1 MKLKLNYAV
10 IPLAVIATSLI
21 GSSVTSGN
29 MSWYKTLVLPPIA
42 PPGGFIG
49 LVWTVIFILTAIS
62 ILLFWNKEKKPKNK
76 RLIGEL
82 FVLNGALNVFWS
94 AVFFGQH
101 LLGWAIVEMI
111 VLNITN
117 LVLIIWLWRNKYR
130 ASSIL
135 LWPYFGWVCF
145 ATFLASWIWV
155 LNK

>member
-1 MKLKLNYAV
+1 MKIKINYFVAPLGVFAV
-10 IPLAVIATSLI
+10 SFFGSRITSA
-21 GSSVTSGN
+21 N
-29 MSWYKTLVLPPIA
+29 MAWYKTLVLPPIA
-42 PPGGFIG
+42 PPGWFIG
-49 LVWTVIFILTAIS
+49 LVWTVIFILATVS
-62 ILLFWNKEKKPKNK
+62 ILLFWNREKTVFGK

-117 LVLIIWLWRNKYR
+117 LVLIIWLWQKKHK

-145 ATFLASWIWV
+145 ATFLASWIWM